1 MIFGV
6 RIDEVRKEWMVTP
19 PALMAAMP
27 VDATTTAR
35 FAVVDVSCRRKVV
48 FPVPARPVR
57 NTLHDVFSISL
68 RASPDFVT

>member
-1 MIFGV
+1 
-6 RIDEVRKEWMVTP
+6 
-19 PALMAAMP
+19 MAAMP

-68 RASPDFVT
+68 RASSISGFGEDGSIVMAIEVMKILK